1 MTSRLSPNEHRLPQT
16 RLMKL
21 TVSLGVLVCL
31 SVASFSSLLQ
41 HKRCQQKTTISGI
54 LGTKLTTF
62 DESKE
67 LSEQQSNDTNYYELK
82 SVDDPAW
89 QKGLNKSQVTES
101 QSSKAG
107 RDIHTLRDSLFA
119 SEMNVG
125 GRKPDWL
132 KPGPCG
138 KQDASCWDHCLPFR
152 GEKNTSC
159 ASATLFDLQRESAGK
174 FCHASVLHLMLEDFL
189 TVFRAADNETA
200 LFRPIL
206 TLGTLLGA
214 YRNHTLI
221 RWTHDVDIAF
231 FLNEWTPELKD
242 YLIRA
247 LQDKGYI
254 LFKHTI
260 WRVCLSTQHPQ
271 AAKIYDGIA
280 SKNAKPSHAGDIPY
294 LDLYHL
300 SEEGRAFKHQ
310 TVSGVLKRD
319 DVLPLKKCTLLGK
332 QYDTPQRPEA
342 FFRLAG
348 YGDFM
353 TERQEDHK

>member
-1 MTSRLSPNEHRLPQT
+1 MTIRLSPNERGLLQT
-16 RLMKL
+16 RLTKS

-31 SVASFSSLLQ
+31 SVSSFLSLQQ
-41 HKRCQQKTTISGI
+41 HRRCQQKNSFSGN
-54 LGTKLTTF
+54 LGTKMATF
-62 DESKE
+62 DDEAKE
-67 LSEQQSNDTNYYELK
+67 LSEQQSNDTTYFELK
-82 SVDDPAW
+82 SVDEPQL
-89 QKGLNKSQVTES
+89 QKGLNESHVTES
-101 QSSKAG
+101 QSSEAG
-107 RDIHTLRDSLFA
+107 HIHTLRDSLFA

-138 KQDASCWDHCLPFR
+138 KEDAFCWDHCLPFR
-152 GEKNTSC
+152 GETNTSC

-174 FCHASVLHLMLEDFL
+174 FCHASVLHLMLVDFL
-189 TVFRAADNETA
+189 TVIQAGGNETA
-200 LFRPIL
+200 LFRPVL

-221 RWTHDVDIAF
+221 RWTHDVDIAY

-247 LQDKGYI
+247 LRDKGYI

-280 SKNAKPSHAGDIPY
+280 SANAKPSHAGDVPY

-300 SEEGRAFKHQ
+300 SEEGSVFKHQ
-310 TVSGVLKRD
+310 TVSGVLKQG

-332 QYDTPQRPEA
+332 QYDTMQRPEA